1 MLYRELGRTGWKAS
15 VVGLGTWNLGNQ
27 WGELDDATAWSIV
40 RTAFDSGVN
49 LFDTAESYGIPN
61 GCSEER
67 LGTALSGIRHRCL
80 LVSKIG
86 HWGART
92 GQSVP
97 KTTPDMIRLCAHAC
111 LHRLRTDWVDVM
123 LCHEG
128 DIEDPSIFIEAFD
141 MLRKAGRVRE
151 YGISTDRLDVIEKF
165 DDVSGGKCS
174 VVEINHSLLN
184 RVAEAELLPFCQE
197 RNIAVLIRGPLAM
210 GLLGGKYDARTRFT
224 DTVRSHWHQ
233 SDEAQAHRD
242 ACGSRPRPAAPPGEP
257 SPTTTG
263 ASTAAIPHERS
274 GTPQGTATR
283 DRCVRTDA
291 LPHGSRTSASG
302 TRFRCAGQH
311 RRATGAD
318 RPRSAP
324 GRRRQGSRGSRRCG
338 GGTGAPRRAALGAND
353 VGASQGPRGQRRL
366 GALQRRGRF
375 GTHRPARPQGRRA
388 PDEARR

>member
-1 MLYRELGRTGWKAS
+1 MLYREFGRTGWKAS
-15 VVGLGTWNLGNQ
+15 AVGLGTWNLGNQ
-27 WGELDDATAWSIV
+27 WGQLDDATAWSIV
-40 RTAFDSGVN
+40 RTAFENGVN

-67 LGTALSGIRHRCL
+67 LGAALSGIRHQCL

-86 HWGART
+86 HWGCRT

-224 DTVRSHWHQ
+224 DTVRSNWHQ
-233 SDEAQAHRD
+233 SDDAQAAFLKKVEQVEKLKAVVAPGEAMVTAALRYTLTHPACPVTIPGATRPQQAAVNAAAGEAELTEAQ
-242 ACGSRPRPAAPPGEP
+242 
-257 SPTTTG
+257 
-263 ASTAAIPHERS
+263 
-274 GTPQGTATR
+274 
-283 DRCVRTDA
+283 
-291 LPHGSRTSASG
+291 
-302 TRFRCAGQH
+302 
-311 RRATGAD
+311 RAELL
-318 RPRSAP
+318 
-324 GRRRQGSRGSRRCG
+324 
-338 GGTGAPRRAALGAND
+338 AALD
-353 VGASQGPRGQRRL
+353 S
-366 GALQRRGRF
+366 
-375 GTHRPARPQGRRA
+375 
-388 PDEARR
+388 